1 MSRVS
6 VTRSFVVALAVG
18 TLGSAVYPENRAAA
32 EQDGPAPVN
41 TTRSVSAGAGD
52 DISPHGDVAE
62 VNEPQHAAG
71 VYMGVVPGAATPPPA
86 AVRVSKAGNTIT
98 WPGFQMRPDGSSR
111 VFIQSTARIEPQP
124 TAAAGKF
131 VVHLP
136 GARVAANTNRLPLDT
151 RFFNTPVTKVS
162 LSVDRAGATLAL
174 ELRSDVTPQISSE
187 RDGSGYYF
195 TFIDLPKG
203 SYVVEKSGAVGLA
216 GPPANNPV
224 QTLPEDAKSRAANA
238 GHDVGNGAVD
248 AAATGHF
255 PTKTLTK
262 GSASGRISLHD

>member
-1 MSRVS
+1 M
-6 VTRSFVVALAVG
+6 VAFAVG
-18 TLGSAVYPENRAAA
+18 TLGSAVGPQGRAAA

-52 DISPHGDVAE
+52 DISPRGDVAD

-71 VYMGVVPGAATPPPA
+71 VYMGVVPGATTQPPA
-86 AVRVSKAGNTIT
+86 AVRVPKAGNTIT

-111 VFIQSTARIEPQP
+111 VFIQSTAPIEAQP

-136 GARVAANTNRLPLDT
+136 GARVAADTNRLPLDT

-162 LSVDRAGATLAL
+162 LSVDRTGATLAL
-174 ELRSDVTPQISSE
+174 ELRSEVTPQISSE
-187 RDGSGYYF
+187 RDNTGYYF
-195 TFIDLPKG
+195 TYIDLPKG
-203 SYVVEKSGAVGLA
+203 SYVASKPGVGLT
-216 GPPANNPV
+216 GPAANNPV
-224 QTLPEDAKSRAANA
+224 QVLPEDGKARANP
-238 GHDVGNGAVD
+238 AVSGD
-248 AAATGHF
+248 AAVSGHY
-255 PTKTLTK
+255 PSKTLTK